1 MLGSTERETDRRT
14 ADLDASSVRPYGPSS
29 APAAAGMKRVPA
41 MIMILFPPFHARTKL
56 QLRLKRDKNH
66 SALLTRVPI
75 SANHVIAA
83 ALLLLLPSFHGFVY
97 SGERE
102 RVGQKPSGDCIAK
115 SGSPRVRPSVR
126 DERRRRGQAM
136 SPFHTLQGLPCFWI
150 AEFQHESM
158 LIHLNGMQ

>member
-41 MIMILFPPFHARTKL
+41 MIMILFPPFHARRKL

-66 SALLTRVPI
+66 SALTRVPI

-83 ALLLLLPSFHGFVY
+83 ALLLLLPSMVLFTR
-97 SGERE
+97 ERE
-102 RVGQKPSGDCIAK
+102 SWSETEWRLYREKRQSASTSVSQRRTTAAGSSDESVSYFTGPSLLLG
-115 SGSPRVRPSVR
+115 
-126 DERRRRGQAM
+126 RGVQ
-136 SPFHTLQGLPCFWI
+136 T
-150 AEFQHESM
+150 
-158 LIHLNGMQ
+158 